1 MDADGTKQ
9 RKSKDEE
16 INGERKR
23 RVEVSTSRKKGDQRA
38 SGEVLDATG
47 NKNRVNI
54 QKTVK

>member
-23 RVEVSTSRKKGDQRA
+23 RVEVSTSRKKGDR
-38 SGEVLDATG
+38 SEGF
-47 NKNRVNI
+47 R
-54 QKTVK
+54 